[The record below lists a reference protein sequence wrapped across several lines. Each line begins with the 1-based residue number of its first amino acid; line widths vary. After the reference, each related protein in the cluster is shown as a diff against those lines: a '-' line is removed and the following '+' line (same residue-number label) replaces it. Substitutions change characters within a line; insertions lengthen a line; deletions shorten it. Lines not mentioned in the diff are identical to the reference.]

1 MNRKVSVIIVALLAL
16 AAVEFVAIGV
26 DAAGLGR
33 GGGSAPAPAAR
44 RQQTPVAVATPTA
57 PGCAPGDEAACGPAG
72 VQIAADPLVIDC
84 DGSHASRVTVRL
96 FDAAGA
102 PVADGTFVA
111 AHAYNGDVTPGKTS
125 TVGGAAEFNVRFSSD
140 LFPPGPN
147 VIVDSGAFEAG
158 IRVRCVP
165 NSQCPL
171 SPPASVSPPCS
182 TPTPFPCIPSPGSGP
197 MSPPCVVPPPPPVCE
212 HPGNRPE
219 SPPCV
224 LLSPPSCPDNGFRP
238 PEPPCGP
245 PSPPSCP
252 DRSGPP
258 CGGPLSPP
266 RCQSA
271 TNPQCAAPTPV
282 PTPPPSPPCEGASSP
297 PCGAPRMT
305 VLIDCDLSAE
315 GVQADCTVPLG
326 AQTLDVAVVLANR
339 SGFSSTVGAFNFYMH
354 DSDTSLLSPP
364 AGLDNNL
371 DSNPDFNQ
379 ARLGENWD
387 CRFPPPSRDTG
398 ADGAGKAVSLLAC
411 FVDVSGPLPT
421 IADGEDIRLATVHY
435 VVPETA
441 RAGSVVLH
449 LSFVAAYDAPQ
460 FNEIASCE
468 LFVGPAEAEIPC
480 PSASVTLSGG

>member
-1 MNRKVSVIIVALLAL
+1 VNRKVSVIIVALLAL

-33 GGGSAPAPAAR
+33 GGGSAPPPAAR

-125 TVGGAAEFNVRFSSD
+125 TVGGAAEFNVRFYSD

-224 LLSPPSCPDNGFRP
+224 PLSPPSCPDNGFRP
-238 PEPPCGP
+238 PEPRCGP
-245 PSPPSCP
+245 PSPPWCP

-282 PTPPPSPPCEGASSP
+282 PPSSPPPLPCGATSPSPPCA
-297 PCGAPRMT
+297 
-305 VLIDCDLSAE
+305 VLLEVHIDCDVSAPGTQDRCNVSAGATSWDI
-315 GVQADCTVPLG
+315 GV
-326 AQTLDVAVVLANR
+326 VVSNR
-339 SGFSSTVGAFNFYMH
+339 SGVDSTIGSFNFDMH
-354 DSDTSLLSPP
+354 DSDTSRLVPV
-364 AGLDNNL
+364 AGIDDNL
-371 DSNPDFNQ
+371 DANPDFNQ
-379 ARLGENWD
+379 AELTNGAWQCNPPAPSPDLG
-387 CRFPPPSRDTG
+387 T
-398 ADGAGKAVSLLAC
+398 DGPGRAVSRLVC
-411 FVDVSGPLPT
+411 YVPGGTPTT
-421 IADGEDIRLATVHY
+421 IADGQDLTIAVVHY
-435 VVPETA
+435 AVPGGA
-441 RAGSVVLH
+441 
-449 LSFVAAYDAPQ
+449 LSGD
-460 FNEIASCE
+460 
-468 LFVGPAEAEIPC
+468 
-480 PSASVTLSGG
+480 VTLDLGYVEVTDQTFTRTAGCEIGDLPPFNAACDAVRVTLNSP